1 MDYNFQFNVI
11 WRNWDLFLNGMW
23 LTIKIAGI
31 STFIGLFI
39 GMIGAGLQ
47 RTKNPIITAPIQAYI
62 EIVRNTPFLIQL
74 FFIFFGLSSLN
85 LKLNANQA
93 ALIAL
98 SLNTGAYATEIVRSG
113 IEAIRQGQIDAGQAL
128 GLSPLQIFRLIIL
141 PQALKTVYPALTS
154 QFILI
159 MLGSSVISIISAQEL
174 TFNANYLQSRTFR
187 SFEIY
192 LVTAVLYLALSYLF
206 RGVFKIAF
214 SLMFGRTSE
223 GKS

>member
-1 MDYNFQFNVI
+1 MGYELDFSAI

-23 LTIKIAGI
+23 LTIKVAGL
-31 STFIGLFI
+31 STLIGLFI

-47 RTKNPIITAPIQAYI
+47 RTKNPIITTPIQAYI
-62 EIVRNTPFLIQL
+62 EVVRNTPFLIQL
-74 FFIFFGLSSLN
+74 FFIFFGLSSMGV
-85 LKLNANQA
+85 KLSANTA

-113 IEAIRQGQIDAGQAL
+113 IEAIRQGQIDAGNAL
-128 GLSPLQIFRLIIL
+128 GLSTFQIFRLIIL

-159 MLGSSVISIISAQEL
+159 MLGSSVISVISAQEL
-174 TFNANYLQSRTFR
+174 TYNANYLQSRTFR

-192 LVTAVLYLALSYLF
+192 LVTALLYLVLSYLF
-206 RGVFKIAF
+206 RAAFKVSFKLLFKKTAEAKI
-214 SLMFGRTSE
+214 
-223 GKS
+223 